1 MICLLILLER
11 GRCWLW
17 DTRNT
22 SNTSRPIWVYK
33 YVFMHM
39 YVISVTS
46 EAIVV
51 FKQPLR
57 SMFTMNLSCIT
68 ELPAYS
74 DSVWNHK
81 RCHCN
86 QIVTISNISVSK
98 HLAAGICYDAN
109 FKADL
114 PSADPF
120 SLSAIFWESFLAITT
135 KIIQNGGKIPGFQ
148 TKIGDTLVIGY
159 CDYLG
164 TLPKGNN

>member
-17 DTRNT
+17 DTRNP

-74 DSVWNHK
+74 DSVWTAK
-81 RCHCN
+81 KCHCKRN
-86 QIVTISNISVSK
+86 VTVTGIFSIRSSFFGPKNCHCSRNVTVTGVTVS
-98 HLAAGICYDAN
+98 GDAC
-109 FKADL
+109 
-114 PSADPF
+114 S
-120 SLSAIFWESFLAITT
+120 
-135 KIIQNGGKIPGFQ
+135 
-148 TKIGDTLVIGY
+148 TLTV
-159 CDYLG
+159 
-164 TLPKGNN
+164 